1 MVSAAPQPPTGLLLL
16 RGPADTV
23 ARWAGSGL
31 TAVAVAPLEDG
42 WTAVV
47 PTSSTSAVS
56 SPYEEA
62 TTLLLNRPLPS
73 RLRPALGLGV
83 VRGKALVAVTPARWR
98 SVRRWLAW
106 QPGTGLVRPGGLPA
120 ARLADL
126 VRAAGL
132 DDPAAVAALADVVHD
147 PRGDAH
153 TVLANLL
160 TALGLP
166 GGALL
171 AGTSAAGE
179 LPAGREVQPSAGQ
192 VSRFERM
199 VHEENTWH
207 EEMGQR

>member
-1 MVSAAPQPPTGLLLL
+1 LLV
-16 RGPADTV
+16 RGTADAV
-23 ARWAGSGL
+23 VRWAGSGL
-31 TAVAVAPLEDG
+31 TAVGVAPLEDG

-47 PTSSTSAVS
+47 PTTSASAVTG
-56 SPYEEA
+56 PYA
-62 TTLLLNRPLPS
+62 DALTLLLNRPLPP
-73 RLRPALGLGV
+73 RLRPAMGVGV
-83 VRGKALVAVTPARWR
+83 VRGQALVAVTPARWR

-126 VRAAGL
+126 VGVAGL
-132 DDPAAVAALADVVHD
+132 DDPSAVAAVADVVHD

-153 TVLANLL
+153 TVLGDLL

-171 AGTSAAGE
+171 TGDVTAGA
-179 LPAGREVQPSAGQ
+179 LLDGREVEPSLGQ
-192 VSRFERM
+192 VALFERL

-207 EEMGQR
+207 DEMEGRR